1 MLSRN
6 DWRAFA
12 RVCRAWF
19 DIVFEMTRVAVF
31 VVDDTSTEQML
42 QASTWLLG
50 RAAEVRWSSVSSPG
64 WKGVPNLSSSS
75 QAPRINTFKIMLP
88 LLSGCRNL
96 TSLVLTGIVV
106 SGEHQHAIYCL
117 PHLRKISLRSA
128 RFQNTAIKMP
138 KHNVTQLRFFNVLSE
153 VALSH
158 ILRQTS
164 SILTTLWVSEGP
176 TKAFSLDT
184 PRCPRLTTFT
194 HRSTRRVNKEVI
206 TFLERHPNIRVLR
219 LNEGCTLQDLGP
231 SLLPKLTKVTARWKL
246 SPFFLANPELT
257 EFYQQPNDLS
267 VSVSELV
274 SSLAQAQRSQRH
286 PPRLHQLRVAILHN
300 SYSWGALP
308 VISQVFGSSLCKLH
322 IWIEE
327 CSRDRL
333 GHKYSYL
340 LGDWS
345 RLKGPGD
352 YHRSQV
358 TMAFVHLRF
367 IRVSFGLK
375 KGVKFPETICKRL
388 LKDRILPLCPV
399 LEEALFTIVPS
410 YGTIEREGHEDGME
424 LRIRKKGRKWDLLQN

>member
-19 DIVFEMTRVAVF
+19 DIVFEMTRIAAF

-64 WKGVPNLSSSS
+64 WMGVPNLSSNGP
-75 QAPRINTFKIMLP
+75 APRINSFKMMLP

-164 SILTTLWVSEGP
+164 STLTTLRVNEGP

-184 PRCPRLTTFT
+184 PRCPRLTTFI
-194 HRSTRRVNKEVI
+194 HYSVRRMNREVI
-206 TFLERHPNIRVLR
+206 AFLERHPNISVLR
-219 LNEGCTLQDLGP
+219 LNERYPLQDLGP
-231 SLLPKLTKVTARWKL
+231 RLLPKLTKVTANWEISR
-246 SPFFLANPELT
+246 FFFARPEPI
-257 EFYQQPNDLS
+257 EFCQHPNDLS
-267 VSVSELV
+267 MGVHEL
-274 SSLAQAQRSQRH
+274 SNSLAQAQRSQQH
-286 PPRLHQLRVAILHN
+286 PLRLNQLRVAILSD
-300 SYSWGALP
+300 SYAWGALP
-308 VISQVFGSSLCKLH
+308 VISRVFGGSLCKLH
-322 IWIEE
+322 IWIE
-327 CSRDRL
+327 
-333 GHKYSYL
+333 GHSSNRPGHEYSYL
-340 LGDWS
+340 LGGWS
-345 RLKGPGD
+345 RLNGPRD
-352 YHRSQV
+352 YPGF
-358 TMAFVHLRF
+358 AHLRS
-367 IRVSFGLK
+367 IRVSFGLR
-375 KGVKFPETICKRL
+375 KGVKFPEAMCKWL

-399 LEEALFTIVPS
+399 LEEALFTVVPS
-410 YGTIEREGHEDGME
+410 YKTIEREGHEGGME